1 MAGRRHREIPAALTR
16 GRDRFEVWRR
26 TRQVGTRIPDEL
38 WSLAVKLADHH
49 GISRAA
55 SVLGLDYYSLK
66 KRVAAVNSGVTSVPS
81 AFVEGSASSGSDDAD
96 SASSDSAFVEGSVSS
111 DSASARPAFIEL
123 SSSSSLQGVPSM
135 GVSNECV
142 VEFEDGAGARLRV
155 HLRGSDAPDLV
166 ACGLV
171 ACGLVALGRSFWRGE

>member
-1 MAGRRHREIPAALTR
+1 MAGRRHREIPAPLAR
-16 GRDRFEVWRR
+16 GRDRFEGWRR

-49 GISRAA
+49 GISRTA

-66 KRVAAVNSGVTSVPS
+66 KRVAAGNSGVTSVPS

-96 SASSDSAFVEGSVSS
+96 SASSDSAFVEGSASS
-111 DSASARPAFIEL
+111 DSASACPAFIEL
-123 SSSSSLQGVPSM
+123 SSSSLQGVPSM

-171 ACGLVALGRSFWRGE
+171 ALGRSFWSGE

>member
-1 MAGRRHREIPAALTR
+1 LVGLLAWLFSEFGRTTMVGRRHREIPAPLSR

-49 GISRAA
+49 GISRTA

-66 KRVAAVNSGVTSVPS
+66 KRVEAGNSGVTSVPS
-81 AFVEGSASSGSDDAD
+81 AFVEGSASS
-96 SASSDSAFVEGSVSS
+96 DSAFVEGSASS

-123 SSSSSLQGVPSM
+123 SSSSLQGVPSM

-171 ACGLVALGRSFWRGE
+171 ALGRSFWSAE